1 MNKFINDVYIVVP
14 VYNEEQVI
22 EETLSNLKKKFKK
35 IVVVNDGSTDG
46 TKKIVEK
53 FKNIILINHPLNSG
67 QGLAISTGIK
77 YVSQNT
83 NAKAIITFDA
93 DGQHS
98 VEDAVKFAKEIL
110 KCKEELVFGSR
121 FLNGD
126 DQVPVVKKFFLKLVT
141 KISNLILKMNLTDA
155 HNGMKAIKTSCFN
168 KINFEISGFGFESEL
183 VSIISKQK
191 IKYKE
196 LKTNTVYTHYSK
208 KKGQRLTNGFK
219 ILEDLLMR

>member
-22 EETLSNLKKKFKK
+22 EETLSNLKKRFKK

-98 VEDAVKFAKEIL
+98 VQDAVKFAKEIL
-110 KCKEELVFGSR
+110 KCKEEIVFGSR

-155 HNGMKAIKTSCFN
+155 HNGMNSTSCFN
-168 KINFEISGFGFESEL
+168 KII
-183 VSIISKQK
+183 
-191 IKYKE
+191 
-196 LKTNTVYTHYSK
+196 LK
-208 KKGQRLTNGFK
+208 
-219 ILEDLLMR
+219 